1 MLHYSSGFA
10 GTVLDQVRYVSDL
23 LRELLPE
30 PTGHFCAL
38 LHSLTNMFTLE
49 SSLMGRES
57 LLDQPPIPKQLYS
70 GLNFGA

>member
-38 LHSLTNMFTLE
+38 LHPLTNMFTPE
-49 SSLMGRES
+49 SSLVGS
-57 LLDQPPIPKQLYS
+57 KVC
-70 GLNFGA
+70 